1 MATQE
6 GKRPTVATKYIPWLY
21 SRGSKPTTAT
31 QTANTPNV
39 AIETANLLWLHEQ
52 QICLLW
58 LPTEGAKVITQEVWT
73 ANDWATQG
81 QA

>member
-1 MATQE
+1 M
-6 GKRPTVATKYIPWLY
+6 RHTVATETAKHFCATEVAS
-21 SRGSKPTTAT
+21 SRGSKPSLAT

-39 AIETANLLWLHEQ
+39 AIEAANLLWLHEQ
-52 QICLLW
+52 QICLRW
-58 LPTEGAKVITQEVWT
+58 LPPEGAKVITQEVWT